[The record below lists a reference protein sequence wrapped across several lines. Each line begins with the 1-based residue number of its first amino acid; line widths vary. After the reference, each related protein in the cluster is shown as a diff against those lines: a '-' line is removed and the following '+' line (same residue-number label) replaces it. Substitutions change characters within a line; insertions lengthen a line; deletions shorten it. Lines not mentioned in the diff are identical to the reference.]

1 MSQSRFGNSS
11 RNTELS
17 DRKNPSYKEDRS
29 ILNLD
34 DSSVLYGREDDAIAF
49 LTKLT
54 EEIELDIGHS
64 RKEIEDFVNRKNRKD
79 DTPLLAAISN
89 GAAITPCKTDNFA
102 AANGRALFRG

>member
-17 DRKNPSYKEDRS
+17 DIKNPSYKEDRS

-54 EEIELDIGHS
+54 EEIELDIGHQQK
-64 RKEIEDFVNRKNRKD
+64 RNRR
-79 DTPLLAAISN
+79 
-89 GAAITPCKTDNFA
+89 
-102 AANGRALFRG
+102 FRE